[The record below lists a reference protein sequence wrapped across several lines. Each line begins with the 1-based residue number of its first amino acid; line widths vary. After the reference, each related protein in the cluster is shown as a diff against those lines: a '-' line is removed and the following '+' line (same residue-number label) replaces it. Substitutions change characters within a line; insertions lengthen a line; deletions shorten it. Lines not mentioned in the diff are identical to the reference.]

1 MTEDILRL
9 TAVEMSGLLKNRDVS
24 AMEILEAHLA
34 RIEECN
40 PTINAIVALSED
52 VARTQAQSVDDR
64 LKNGET
70 VGPLAGLPV
79 GIKDTID
86 TKGIRTTH
94 GSPLFA
100 DHVPDRDDIMVE
112 RVKQADAVIIGKT
125 NTPEFAIGGNTVNR
139 VFGATRNPWNTKL
152 SPGGSTGGG
161 AAGLASCMFPLTLG
175 SDLGGSLRIPASF
188 CGIVG
193 LRPTVGVVPTGPSA
207 LPFEALGVSGPMAR
221 SPEDIKLMMDVIA
234 HPHSSSPLTQV
245 NSLGLPTIDVK
256 VLNIA
261 YVPDI
266 AGIGIDPEVLET
278 CEAAAESLKN
288 AGFAVSNET
297 LDLSE
302 GRETFTTLRG
312 QVIVNAYL
320 SYLNRMDQL
329 EPNLIGNIEKGLNQT
344 PQDIAVAENKRAQ
357 LWTQVTEC
365 LQVFDLILT
374 PTLPITPFPVEDN
387 YPDFINGK
395 KMASYIDWV
404 APTMII
410 SLFGIPAVSVPVGLS
425 EDGLPVGLQIIGNKY
440 SETKLL
446 SLAAEIQAQ
455 NPIGWAPN

>member
-1 MTEDILRL
+1 
-9 TAVEMSGLLKNRDVS
+9 
-24 AMEILEAHLA
+24 
-34 RIEECN
+34 
-40 PTINAIVALSED
+40 
-52 VARTQAQSVDDR
+52 
-64 LKNGET
+64 
-70 VGPLAGLPV
+70 
-79 GIKDTID
+79 
-86 TKGIRTTH
+86 
-94 GSPLFA
+94 
-100 DHVPDRDDIMVE
+100 
-112 RVKQADAVIIGKT
+112 
-125 NTPEFAIGGNTVNR
+125 
-139 VFGATRNPWNTKL
+139 
-152 SPGGSTGGG
+152 
-161 AAGLASCMFPLTLG
+161 
-175 SDLGGSLRIPASF
+175 
-188 CGIVG
+188 
-193 LRPTVGVVPTGPSA
+193 
-207 LPFEALGVSGPMAR
+207 
-221 SPEDIKLMMDVIA
+221 MMDVIA

-245 NSLGLPTIDVK
+245 NSLGLPSIDAK

-266 AGIGIDPEVLET
+266 AGIGIDSEVLET

-365 LQVFDLILT
+365 LQAFDLILT